1 MVMTANPDAT
11 AESVRAAL
19 AGRYDLERLLK
30 RGGHGLVF
38 LARDLRLDRPVAIK
52 VLSPARAADACGRA
66 RFLREARIAAQL
78 MHPHIVPIFSVHEA
92 AGFMFYAMAYVE
104 GETVGERV
112 RQNGPLAPADAVRV
126 LMQVAAAL
134 AYAHA
139 RGVVH
144 RDVTPENILL
154 ERATSRALVTDF
166 GIARLESLE
175 VTDPGRV
182 LGTARSEERRVGKEG
197 RSRWARGRWT
207 RY

>member
-1 MVMTANPDAT
+1 
-11 AESVRAAL
+11 
-19 AGRYDLERLLK
+19 
-30 RGGHGLVF
+30 
-38 LARDLRLDRPVAIK
+38 RPVAIK
-52 VLSPARAADACGRA
+52 VLSPARAADPDGRA

-92 AGFMFYAMAYVE
+92 AGFIFYAMAYVE

-144 RDVTPENILL
+144 RDVTPENILH
-154 ERATSRALVTDF
+154 
-166 GIARLESLE
+166 
-175 VTDPGRV
+175 DPAGGGVGGR
-182 LGTARSEERRVGKEG
+182 RRDPAH
-197 RSRWARGRWT
+197 ARGVVQRAVAAE
-207 RY
+207 RLLL